1 MIGAPIMIDGAP
13 MTTDVLPSCEGEAA
27 PAGARAVN
35 LLIARN
41 AYREAARIYPDDWM
55 VAAPGRTGD
64 WEEPATQCGRPD
76 IETNSHE
83 PR

>member
-41 AYREAARIYPDDWM
+41 AYRKPHASTPTIGWWLRQGAR
-55 VAAPGRTGD
+55 V
-64 WEEPATQCGRPD
+64 
-76 IETNSHE
+76 IEKT
-83 PR
+83 R